1 MDLDQ
6 HCLKEVCALGSWRDA
21 RGMGMLMGAGRG
33 LARWQAG
40 EAQMLPWPEMLA
52 PDNHLALLL

>member
-1 MDLDQ
+1 
-6 HCLKEVCALGSWRDA
+6 
-21 RGMGMLMGAGRG
+21 LMGAGRG

>member
-1 MDLDQ
+1 
-6 HCLKEVCALGSWRDA
+6 
-21 RGMGMLMGAGRG
+21 MGMLMGAGRG